1 MDTVDPDTGSGERQ
15 GFESSFARSLQC
27 IVGLYNVNKQL
38 SN

>member
-1 MDTVDPDTGSGERQ
+1 MDTIDPDTGSEERQ
-15 GFESSFARSLQC
+15 GFESSFALQC